1 MRKRT
6 KILFAIGIT
15 IVLLVLSG
23 MLVYNHLGNN
33 LEALT
38 KVTFSSLSLTD
49 AKDGTFNGSYSAF
62 PVSAEVEVTLDDH
75 QIVSIDLIKHVTG
88 QGQAAESIPGEV
100 VAAQSIQ
107 VDTVS
112 GATYSSVVILKA
124 IEDALIKAGAMPI

>member
-6 KILFAIGIT
+6 KILLAIGIT
-15 IVLLVLSG
+15 MVLLVLSG
-23 MLVYNHLGNN
+23 MLVYNYLENN

-62 PVSAEVEVTLDDH
+62 PVSAEVEVTVADH

-88 QGQAAESIPGEV
+88 QGQAAESIPVEV
-100 VAAQSIQ
+100 VETQSIQ
-107 VDTVS
+107 VDTIS

-124 IEDALIKAGAMPI
+124 IEDALIMSGAKPI